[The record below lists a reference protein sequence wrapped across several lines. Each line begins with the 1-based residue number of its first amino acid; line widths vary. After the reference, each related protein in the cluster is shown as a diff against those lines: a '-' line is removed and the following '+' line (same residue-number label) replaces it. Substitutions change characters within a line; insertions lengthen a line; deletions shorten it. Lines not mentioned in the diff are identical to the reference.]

1 MEADVEDG
9 EQVGVAERAR
19 RAGLLLEALQALGI
33 GGEGGRQDLDR
44 HVAPQPRVVG
54 AVHLAHPA
62 GTQWR
67 HDLVRADAASRG
79 ERELGSLIRPDP
91 TARPRAA
98 AQARAS
104 ATRSA

>member
-62 GTQWR
+62 GTQRR
-67 HDLVRADAASRG
+67 HDLVRADPRSRREHQLVFDPLAS
-79 ERELGSLIRPDP
+79 IV
-91 TARPRAA
+91 RPRASTVSGKPPPA
-98 AQARAS
+98 
-104 ATRSA
+104 